1 MFIRVCVC
9 MLYGSVYF
17 FALNVPT
24 LQRLALSGL
33 RAFSFFIADIEQMQE
48 PIRIF
53 VSGPTV
59 HFMATFIVWHPL
71 HQQVV
76 LQNKRSARLHEQPGM
91 EAYC

>member
-9 MLYGSVYF
+9 MLYGSVY
-17 FALNVPT
+17 LNVPT
-24 LQRLALSGL
+24 LQRLALREKEPFL
-33 RAFSFFIADIEQMQE
+33 FFIADIEQMQQ

-53 VSGPTV
+53 VSGLTV

-76 LQNKRSARLHEQPGM
+76 QQNKRSARLHEQPGM